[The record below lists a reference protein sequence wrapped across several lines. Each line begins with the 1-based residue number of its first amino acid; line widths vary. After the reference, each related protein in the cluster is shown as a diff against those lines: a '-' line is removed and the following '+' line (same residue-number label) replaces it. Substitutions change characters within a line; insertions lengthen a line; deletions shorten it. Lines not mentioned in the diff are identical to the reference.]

1 MNDLTL
7 DELQMLHYA
16 LVNQQFTTDERTET
30 QLALTAVLED
40 RIAHL
45 EELSAFAGECEGG
58 ACKL

>member
-16 LVNQQFTTDERTET
+16 LVNQRFTTDERTEM
-30 QLALTAVLED
+30 QLSLTAVLEE
-40 RIAHL
+40 RIAYL
-45 EELSAFAGECEGG
+45 EELSAFADECEGG